1 MGVGH
6 SPEELFDFDPALLLG
21 HSVDVFLDVFKKG
34 AVPGP
39 RPAAQGGGARQQTIQ
54 EALLQL
60 AERWG
65 GSNTRVW
72 GGL

>member
-39 RPAAQGGGARQQTIQ
+39 RPAASGVRQQTIQ

-65 GSNTRVW
+65 FEAP
-72 GGL
+72 